1 MPQDAEVVDGDDE
14 RRTGRDG
21 RAERR
26 AVEDVETRRC
36 ATQPVRVPERV
47 AAERCEAPRAAGLE
61 PHEVEIRPP
70 AELGQQ
76 PAHMTRSPRAGLDE
90 RRDVDPDPH
99 AAALRTI
106 SFGSG

>member
-1 MPQDAEVVDGDDE
+1 MDGDDE

-26 AVEDVETRRC
+26 AVEDVETRRR

-47 AAERCEAPRAAGLE
+47 AADRCEAPPAAGLE

-76 PAHMTRSPRAGLDE
+76 SAHMTRSPRACLDE

-99 AAALRTI
+99 SAALRTI

>member
-1 MPQDAEVVDGDDE
+1 MRVGIDTSPLVQTRAGTARHVRGLLAELA
-14 RRTGRDG
+14 GR
-21 RAERR
+21 
-26 AVEDVETRRC
+26 
-36 ATQPVRVPERV
+36 P
-47 AAERCEAPRAAGLE
+47 GLE

-76 PAHMTRSPRAGLDE
+76 SAHVARSPRACLDK

-99 AAALRTI
+99 SAALRTI